1 MKIEKDKIYHFLAC
15 MALVVVLVFFKM
27 PLEYSAFLTLIV
39 AIVGKEGIWDWLLK
53 KGTPDL
59 DDIIADIF
67 GTFVGCILAIL
78 YLKLI
83 VGV

>member
-1 MKIEKDKIYHFLAC
+1 MKIAMDKIYHFLAC
-15 MALVVVLVFFKM
+15 MALVVVLVLFRM
-27 PLEYSAFLTLIV
+27 PLEYSAFLTLLV
-39 AIVGKEGIWDWLLK
+39 SIVGKEGIWDWLLK

-78 YLKLI
+78 YLKLV

>member
-1 MKIEKDKIYHFLAC
+1 MKIEKDKIYHFIAC
-15 MALVVVLVFFKM
+15 MALVVVLVLFRM
-27 PLEYSAFLTLIV
+27 PLEYSAFLTLLV
-39 AIVGKEGIWDWLLK
+39 SIVGKEGIWDGLMK

-59 DDIIADIF
+59 ADICADIF
-67 GTFVGCILAIL
+67 GTFVGAILAIL

>member
-1 MKIEKDKIYHFLAC
+1 MKIEKDKIYHFLIC
-15 MALVVVLVFFKM
+15 MVMVVVLVLFRM
-27 PLEYSAFLTLIV
+27 PLEYSAFLTLLV
-39 AIVGKEGIWDWLLK
+39 SIVGKEGVWDWLLK

-67 GTFVGCILAIL
+67 GTFVGAILAIL